1 MPPLTKTKRPG
12 PWPADA
18 EELFAPEV
26 PGPQAIDAPRLAV
39 GRTETHRTRS
49 DHASESTPNLDQQPL
64 WHQPEIAVTTPIRPT
79 AAGSLERRAAR
90 RIRATW
96 LWGLFGFATGVVFWH
111 LIGFWGFVSETL
123 LPTVPAN
130 RRTETSQV
138 PEQTHRNSLVLPVRT
153 TKRRGDRI
161 AASPAM
167 TNPDAWSATVDDTA
181 TEGDVAASLKS
192 GN

>member
-1 MPPLTKTKRPG
+1 MPPLTKIKRPG

-18 EELFAPEV
+18 EELFAPEA
-26 PGPQAIDAPRLAV
+26 PGSQAIEASHRAAAPAETPRTLSAS
-39 GRTETHRTRS
+39 GR
-49 DHASESTPNLDQQPL
+49 DSTAILELQSL
-64 WHQPEIAVTTPIRPT
+64 WHQPEIGVTMPNRPP
-79 AAGSLERRAAR
+79 ASPSVERPAAR

-123 LPTVPAN
+123 LPTVPTN
-130 RRTETSQV
+130 RRTETTQT
-138 PEQTHRNSLVLPVRT
+138 PEPMHRNSLVLPVRT

-181 TEGDVAASLKS
+181 FESDAPANQKS